1 MAKVMVAQTYGQL
14 ECCTRLTPTC
24 FQTIG
29 FWIFKLFQ
37 KSSGSAVRPL
47 LLLTT
52 NSYVTGNC
60 KLPPTFKTSCHGVS
74 QAFLP
79 PSWPGSRV
87 TQCSMKPSAMF
98 NDVQSHLWTF
108 HLCVLLQRGGCTVKG
123 FGQCRCEAIPDK
135 VILLTTPLLSSQNC
149 YCCPVKY
156 VSLLQIWTK
165 VAVFKSESTL
175 DIILL
180 APTHCQRIAVTLLLL

>member
-1 MAKVMVAQTYGQL
+1 MPQTYGQL

-47 LLLTT
+47 LL
-52 NSYVTGNC
+52 
-60 KLPPTFKTSCHGVS
+60 PPTFKTRAVMV
-74 QAFLP
+74 FP
-79 PSWPGSRV
+79 
-87 TQCSMKPSAMF
+87 KPSSHHPGQGPGWHSVQWNHQRCSTMCKVTF
-98 NDVQSHLWTF
+98 EPSTSVCCCRGWLYCKRVWPMSMWSHPWQSHPAK
-108 HLCVLLQRGGCTVKG
+108 H
-123 FGQCRCEAIPDK
+123 PS
-135 VILLTTPLLSSQNC
+135 LSSQNC
-149 YCCPVKY
+149 YCCWPVKY

-180 APTHCQRIAVTLLLL
+180 APIHCQRIAVTGLLL